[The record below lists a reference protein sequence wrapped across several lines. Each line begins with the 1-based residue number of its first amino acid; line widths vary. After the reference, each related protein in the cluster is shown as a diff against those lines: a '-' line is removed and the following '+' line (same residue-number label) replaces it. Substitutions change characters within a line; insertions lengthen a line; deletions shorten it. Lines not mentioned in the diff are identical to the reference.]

1 MDNID
6 DTFVKMLIHKIG
18 LKHNLRDNVITKIVN
33 SPYKFTKDTITSIDV
48 SSISSEDEFDKLKT
62 NFIYKYIGKIYC
74 TYRVLS
80 NHRKRSE
87 RFTEYHKL
95 NKLKNEY

>member
-62 NFIYKYIGKIYC
+62 NFIYNTQVKFIVRI
-74 TYRVLS
+74 
-80 NHRKRSE
+80 
-87 RFTEYHKL
+87 EYYLIIEKEVRGSL
-95 NKLKNEY
+95 NIIN